1 MGDQGE
7 EGLTMNN
14 LLSEVQN
21 TLDKFKLEDDAPADY
36 YSPYANLE
44 KAAVLQEARCF
55 HDPTAVRENP
65 RKCCTVIAQLLH
77 LTNTGQ
83 YLNSAEA
90 TEVFFG
96 VTKLFMSDDASLR
109 RMVYLFIKDVAET
122 CDPDDVIIVTSSLTK
137 DMTCDVDL
145 YRANALRVLARIVD
159 AAMLGAIERY
169 VKQVGC
175 DLISI
180 GERAEDS
187 LISEHR
193 DPVTGSSRGS
203 MSHQIHLSTLA
214 LNIKFNRP
222 SWTVLDRSARRH
234 WSAPRTCS
242 SATPRANP
250 SSSGGSARRPR
261 RLAVPTRWSRCVR
274 TMHFNC
280 YKTKSLTTPLRSE
293 TSPQFHA
300 MQLLYQIKKHDR
312 LGMQKLV
319 VQFSQRNTL
328 KSPLAL
334 VLLVRYTAKLLADE
348 ANEGRLSGTSFQNG
362 SPFAKAGYAFLEASL
377 RHKSEMVVYE
387 AARAMCALPN
397 IEPQELSPAIT
408 VLQLFLSSSKPSVR
422 FAAMKTVSAVAASH
436 PRMVAKCNE
445 DLEGLISDANRSIAT
460 LAITT
465 LLKTGS
471 ENSIDR
477 LLKQISVFLGE
488 IPDEFKITIVR
499 SLQRLCL
506 TYPNKHRV
514 LVGFLSNFLREEGG
528 FEFKRSIVNTI
539 ISLMK
544 QVPETTESS
553 LLHLCEFIED
563 CEFTMLSTQILH
575 LLGEMG
581 PTTSAPAR
589 YIRFIYNRVILE
601 NSCVRAA
608 AVAALSKFAAR
619 CPSLRSSV
627 MTLLRRSL
635 DDEDDETRD
644 RATVAVSVLKDAMDE
659 FPYVPPP
666 EDADPEDEPVP
677 DEPQAGDPAAFVL
690 LQGMPLSFDRL
701 DRSIRAYMGAPS
713 AMSSSEQLTF
723 ANLPVVEEYEAP
735 KEAVVDGMNEMGGDA
750 ALMAA
755 MGTAEK
761 EEKKEAV
768 DPAAA
773 VYAIPELASLGRVFR
788 SSPPIELAEEEAEYV
803 VRCVKHV
810 MPEHIVLQFMVQ
822 NTIEDQRLV
831 NCTVALEGDSDC
843 FEVAGEIAAESV
855 KYGET
860 ADAFVVVTRDVGA
873 ALAPSSF
880 ECVLRFGV
888 IQVDP
893 RTGEDESEPYEEEYP
908 LEELELST
916 SDFMAKVAVPDFRS
930 SWESVGNA
938 NEVLEKFA
946 LQFKRQEDAVAAV
959 IDLLGMQPCDG
970 TGHVNAGEGGR
981 KPHMLHLSGIFVGG
995 TTVLARAQV
1004 AASGD
1009 ASGVLLKIAVRS
1021 DDPSVSRMVADCIR

>member
-1 MGDQGE
+1 MGDQQE
-7 EGLTMNN
+7 EGGLTMNN

-21 TLDKFKLEDDAPADY
+21 TLDKFKLEDEGPGADY

-169 VKQVGC
+169 VKQAVVDSSGQVSSAA
-175 DLISI
+175 LVSATHLF
-180 GERAEDS
+180 ERNPESAAIVKRW
-187 LISEHR
+187 ISE
-193 DPVTGSSRGS
+193 TTEATSSPNE
-203 MSHQIHLSTLA
+203 M
-214 LNIKFNRP
+214 
-222 SWTVLDRSARRH
+222 V
-234 WSAPRTCS
+234 
-242 SATPRANP
+242 
-250 SSSGGSARRPR
+250 
-261 RLAVPTRWSRCVR
+261 
-274 TMHFNC
+274 
-280 YKTKSLTTPLRSE
+280 
-293 TSPQFHA
+293 QFHA

-319 VQFSQRNTL
+319 TQFSQRNTL

-334 VLLVRYTAKLLADE
+334 VLLVRYTSKLLNDE
-348 ANEGRLSGTSFQNG
+348 VAEGRMTGTSFQNG
-362 SPFAKAGYAFLEASL
+362 SSFARSGYAFLEASL
-377 RHKSEMVVYE
+377 RHKTEMVVYE
-387 AARAMCALPN
+387 AAKSICALPN
-397 IEPQELSPAIT
+397 IEPQELSPAIN
-408 VLQLFLSSSKPSVR
+408 VLQLYLSSPKPTVR
-422 FAAMKTVSAVAASH
+422 FAAIKTISQVAIGH
-436 PRMVAKCNE
+436 PRMVSKCNE
-445 DLEGLISDANRSIAT
+445 DLEALIADANRSIAT

-477 LLKQISVFLGE
+477 LLKQISVFLSE
-488 IPDEFKITIVR
+488 IPDEYKITIVR

-506 TYPNKHRV
+506 TYPAKHRV

-528 FEFKRSIVNTI
+528 FDFKRSIVNSI
-539 ISLMK
+539 ISLIK

-575 LLGEMG
+575 LLGDLG
-581 PTTSAPAR
+581 PTTQAPAR

-601 NSCVRAA
+601 NSAVRAA

-619 CPSLRSSV
+619 CPSLRTSI
-627 MTLLRRSL
+627 MTLLKRSL

-644 RATVAVSVLKDAMDE
+644 RASVAVSVLKGAMDE
-659 FPYVPPP
+659 FPYVAPD
-666 EDADPEDEPVP
+666 EDAEPEEEPVP
-677 DEPQAGDPAAFVL
+677 DTPQAGDPAAFVL
-690 LQGMPLSFDRL
+690 LQGLPMSFERL
-701 DRSIRAYMGAPS
+701 NRSIRAYVKAPTAMDS
-713 AMSSSEQLTF
+713 AEQLTF
-723 ANLPVVEEYEAP
+723 SALPIVEEYEEPESSAAD
-735 KEAVVDGMNEMGGDA
+735 EANGVGGDA

-755 MGTAEK
+755 VAGEK
-761 EEKKEAV
+761 EEKKEVV

-788 SSPPIELAEEEAEYV
+788 SSAPTELSEEETEYV

-810 MPEHIVLQFMVQ
+810 MPEHIILQFIIQ
-822 NTIEDQRLV
+822 NTVEEQRLV
-831 NCTVALEGDSDC
+831 NCTVAIEGDSEC
-843 FEVAGEIAAESV
+843 FEVAGEVAAESI

-860 ADAFVVVTRDVGA
+860 VNAFTVVTRNPDA
-873 ALAPSSF
+873 PLAPCNF
-880 ECVLRFGV
+880 ECILRFGV

-893 RTGEDESEPYEEEYP
+893 KSGEDESDPFDEEYP

-916 SDFMAKVAVPDFRS
+916 SDFMAKVASPDFRQA
-930 SWESVGNA
+930 WEQVGNA

-946 LQFKRQEDAVAAV
+946 LQFKKQDDAVAAV
-959 IDLLGMQPCDG
+959 IDFLGMQPCDG
-970 TGHVNAGEGGR
+970 TGNMKPGEGGK
-981 KPHMLHLSGIFVGG
+981 KPHMLHLSGVFVGG
-995 TTVLARAQV
+995 MEVLARAQV
-1004 AASGD
+1004 AAQGD

-1021 DDPSVSRMVADCIR
+1021 DDPTVSRMVADCIR

>member
-1 MGDQGE
+1 MADYQQDGGPGGGGGGGGNDG
-7 EGLTMNN
+7 GLTMNA

-21 TLDKFKLEDDAPADY
+21 TLDKFKLEDDAPTGGQDY

-55 HDPTAVRENP
+55 HDPAAVRENP

-83 YLNSAEA
+83 HLNSNEA

-169 VKQVGC
+169 VKQALVDSAGQVSSAALVSATHLFERN
-175 DLISI
+175 DESASIVKRWI
-180 GERAEDS
+180 GETTE
-187 LISEHR
+187 
-193 DPVTGSSRGS
+193 
-203 MSHQIHLSTLA
+203 
-214 LNIKFNRP
+214 
-222 SWTVLDRSARRH
+222 
-234 WSAPRTCS
+234 
-242 SATPRANP
+242 AT
-250 SSSGGSARRPR
+250 
-261 RLAVPTRWSRCVR
+261 
-274 TMHFNC
+274 
-280 YKTKSLTTPLRSE
+280 
-293 TSPQFHA
+293 TSPTEMVQFHA

-319 VQFSQRNTL
+319 TQFSQRGTL

-334 VLLVRYTAKLLADE
+334 VLLVRYTAKLLNDE
-348 ANEGRLSGTSFQNG
+348 ANEGRMTSGSSFQSG
-362 SPFAKAGYAFLEASL
+362 SAFARSGYAFLEASL

-387 AARAMCALPN
+387 AAKAICALPN
-397 IEPQELSPAIT
+397 VEPQELSPAVN
-408 VLQLFLSSSKPSVR
+408 VLQLFLSSPKPAVR
-422 FAAMKTVSAVAASH
+422 FAAIKTVSQVAIGH
-436 PRMVAKCNE
+436 PRMVSKCNE
-445 DLEGLISDANRSIAT
+445 DLEALISDANRSVAT

-477 LLKQISVFLGE
+477 LLKQISVFLSE
-488 IPDEFKITIVR
+488 IPDEYKITIVR

-506 TYPNKHRV
+506 TYPAKHRV

-528 FEFKRSIVNTI
+528 FDFKRSIVNSI
-539 ISLMK
+539 VSLIR

-563 CEFTMLSTQILH
+563 CEFATLSTQILH
-575 LLGEMG
+575 LLGELG
-581 PTTSAPAR
+581 PGTTAPAR
-589 YIRFIYNRVILE
+589 YIRFVYNRVILE
-601 NSCVRAA
+601 SSAVRAA

-619 CPSLRSSV
+619 CPSLRGSV

-644 RATVAVSVLKDAMDE
+644 RASVAVSVLGAAMEE
-659 FPYVPPP
+659 FPYVPPD
-666 EDADPEDEPVP
+666 EDAEEPAEEPVEDKP
-677 DEPQAGDPAAFVL
+677 EAGDPAAFVL
-690 LQGMPLSFDRL
+690 LQGLPMSFDRL
-701 DRSIRAYMGAPS
+701 DRSLRAYVRAPTS
-713 AMSSSEQLTF
+713 LVDPEELTF
-723 ANLPVVEEYEAP
+723 SALPIVEESEDPAASAAG
-735 KEAVVDGMNEMGGDA
+735 EVDVAGGDDALLA
-750 ALMAA
+750 AA
-755 MGTAEK
+755 GGGEK
-761 EEKKEAV
+761 EEKKVAI

-773 VYAIPELASLGRVFR
+773 VYAVPELAALGRVFR
-788 SSPPIELAEEEAEYV
+788 SSNPVELSEEETEYV

-810 MPEHIVLQFMVQ
+810 MPEHVVLQFLIQ
-822 NTIEDQRLV
+822 NTVEDQRLV
-831 NCTVALEGDSDC
+831 NCTVAIEGESEC

-855 KYGET
+855 RYGET
-860 ADAFVVVTRDVGA
+860 ANAFAVVTRDPGA
-873 ALAPSSF
+873 PLAPCNF

-893 RTGEDESEPYEEEYP
+893 KSGEDESDPFDEEYP
-908 LEELELST
+908 LEELELAT
-916 SDFMAKVAVPDFRS
+916 SDFMAKVPVPDFRQA
-930 SWESVGNA
+930 WEEVGNL

-946 LQFKRQEDAVAAV
+946 LQFKKQEDAVAAV
-959 IDLLGMQPCDG
+959 IDFLGMQPCDG
-970 TGHVNAGEGGR
+970 TGHVKPGEGGK
-981 KPHMLHLSGIFVGG
+981 KPHMLHLSGVFVGG
-995 TTVLARAQV
+995 TNVLARAQV
-1004 AASGD
+1004 AAG
-1009 ASGVLLKIAVRS
+1009 ASAGVLLKIAVRS
-1021 DDPSVSRMVADCIR
+1021 DDPGVSRMVADCIR

>member
-1 MGDQGE
+1 
-7 EGLTMNN
+7 MNN

-21 TLDKFKLEDDAPADY
+21 TLDKFKLEDDGPPGDY

-169 VKQVGC
+169 VKQAVVDSSGQVSSAA
-175 DLISI
+175 LVSATHLF
-180 GERAEDS
+180 ERNPESAAIVKRW
-187 LISEHR
+187 ISE
-193 DPVTGSSRGS
+193 TTEATSSPNE
-203 MSHQIHLSTLA
+203 M
-214 LNIKFNRP
+214 
-222 SWTVLDRSARRH
+222 V
-234 WSAPRTCS
+234 
-242 SATPRANP
+242 
-250 SSSGGSARRPR
+250 
-261 RLAVPTRWSRCVR
+261 
-274 TMHFNC
+274 
-280 YKTKSLTTPLRSE
+280 
-293 TSPQFHA
+293 QFHA

-319 VQFSQRNTL
+319 TQFSQRNTI

-334 VLLVRYTAKLLADE
+334 VLLVRYTAQLLNDE
-348 ANEGRLSGTSFQNG
+348 VNEGRMSGTSFQNG
-362 SPFAKAGYAFLEASL
+362 STFARSGYAFLEASL

-387 AARAMCALPN
+387 AAKAICALPN
-397 IEPQELSPAIT
+397 VEPQELSPAIN
-408 VLQLFLSSSKPSVR
+408 VLQLFLSSPRPAVR
-422 FAAMKTVSAVAASH
+422 FAAIRTVSQVAASH
-436 PRMVAKCNE
+436 PRMVSKCNE
-445 DLEGLISDANRSIAT
+445 DLEALISDANRSIAT

-477 LLKQISVFLGE
+477 LLKQISVFLSE
-488 IPDEFKITIVR
+488 IPDEYKITIVR

-506 TYPNKHRV
+506 TYPAKHRV

-528 FEFKRSIVNTI
+528 FDFKRSIVNSI
-539 ISLMK
+539 VSLIR

-575 LLGEMG
+575 LLGELG
-581 PTTSAPAR
+581 PGTQAPAR

-601 NSCVRAA
+601 NSAVRAA

-619 CPSLRSSV
+619 CPSLRTSI
-627 MTLLRRSL
+627 MTLLKRSL

-644 RATVAVSVLKDAMDE
+644 RASVAVSVLKGAMDE
-659 FPYVPPP
+659 FPYVAP
-666 EDADPEDEPVP
+666 EEEAEPEEEPAP
-677 DEPQAGDPAAFVL
+677 DVPQAGDPAAFVL
-690 LQGMPLSFDRL
+690 LQGLPMSFDRL
-701 DRSIRAYMGAPS
+701 DRSIRAYVKAPAALES
-713 AMSSSEQLTF
+713 PEELTF
-723 ANLPVVEEYEAP
+723 SALPIVEEYEEPETSAAG
-735 KEAVVDGMNEMGGDA
+735 EDNGVGGDA

-755 MGTAEK
+755 VAGEK
-761 EEKKEAV
+761 EEKKEVV

-788 SSPPIELAEEEAEYV
+788 SSAPSELSEEETEYV
-803 VRCVKHV
+803 VRCIKHV
-810 MPEHIVLQFMVQ
+810 MPEHIILQFVIQ
-822 NTIEDQRLV
+822 NTVEDQRLV
-831 NCTVALEGDSDC
+831 NCTVAIEGESEC
-843 FEVAGEIAAESV
+843 FEVAGEIAAESIR
-855 KYGET
+855 YGET
-860 ADAFVVVTRDVGA
+860 ANAFTVVTRDLGA
-873 ALAPSSF
+873 PLAPCNF

-893 RTGEDESEPYEEEYP
+893 KSGEDESDPFEEEYP

-916 SDFMAKVAVPDFRS
+916 SDFMAKVAVPDFRQG
-930 SWESVGNA
+930 WEAVGNT

-946 LQFKRQEDAVAAV
+946 LQFKKQDDAVAAV
-959 IDLLGMQPCDG
+959 IDFLGMQPCDG
-970 TGHVNAGEGGR
+970 TGHIKPGEGGK
-981 KPHMLHLSGIFVGG
+981 KPHMLHLSGVFVGG
-995 TTVLARAQV
+995 TNVLARAQV

-1009 ASGVLLKIAVRS
+1009 SGVLLKIAVRS
-1021 DDPSVSRMVADCIR
+1021 DDPAVSRMVADCIS

>member
-1 MGDQGE
+1 MADQQE
-7 EGLTMNN
+7 EGGLTMNG

-21 TLDKFKLEDDAPADY
+21 TLDKFKLEDDAPGADY

-169 VKQVGC
+169 VKQAVVDSSGQVSSAA
-175 DLISI
+175 LVSATHLF
-180 GERAEDS
+180 ERNQESAAIVKRW
-187 LISEHR
+187 ISE
-193 DPVTGSSRGS
+193 TTEATSSPNE
-203 MSHQIHLSTLA
+203 M
-214 LNIKFNRP
+214 
-222 SWTVLDRSARRH
+222 V
-234 WSAPRTCS
+234 
-242 SATPRANP
+242 
-250 SSSGGSARRPR
+250 
-261 RLAVPTRWSRCVR
+261 
-274 TMHFNC
+274 
-280 YKTKSLTTPLRSE
+280 
-293 TSPQFHA
+293 QFHA

-319 VQFSQRNTL
+319 TQFSQRNTL

-334 VLLVRYTAKLLADE
+334 VLLVRYTAKLLTDE
-348 ANEGRLSGTSFQNG
+348 VAEGRMTSGTSFQNG
-362 SPFAKAGYAFLEASL
+362 STFARSGYAFLEASL

-387 AARAMCALPN
+387 AARAICALPN
-397 IEPQELSPAIT
+397 IEPQELSPAVN
-408 VLQLFLSSSKPSVR
+408 VLQLFLSSPKPAVR
-422 FAAMKTVSAVAASH
+422 FAAIKTVSQVAVGH
-436 PRMVAKCNE
+436 PRMISKCNE
-445 DLEGLISDANRSIAT
+445 DLEALIADANRSIAT

-488 IPDEFKITIVR
+488 IPDEYKITIVR

-506 TYPNKHRV
+506 TYPAKHRV
-514 LVGFLSNFLREEGG
+514 LVGFMSNFLREEGG
-528 FEFKRSIVNTI
+528 FDFKRSIVNSI
-539 ISLMK
+539 VSLMK

-575 LLGEMG
+575 LLGELG
-581 PTTSAPAR
+581 PGAQAPAR

-601 NSCVRAA
+601 NSAVRAA

-619 CPSLRSSV
+619 CPSLRTSI

-644 RATVAVSVLKDAMDE
+644 RASVAVNVLKDAMDE
-659 FPYVPPP
+659 FPYVPPD
-666 EDADPEDEPVP
+666 EDAEPEEEPVP

-690 LQGMPLSFDRL
+690 LQGLPMSFDRL
-701 DRSIRAYMGAPS
+701 DRSIRAYVKAPTAMES
-713 AMSSSEQLTF
+713 AEELTF
-723 ANLPVVEEYEAP
+723 SALPIVEEIEEPEPAA
-735 KEAVVDGMNEMGGDA
+735 EVDEVGGGDA

-755 MGTAEK
+755 IAGEV
-761 EEKKEAV
+761 EEKKEVV

-788 SSPPIELAEEEAEYV
+788 SSAPTELSEEETEYV
-803 VRCVKHV
+803 VRCIKHV
-810 MPEHIVLQFMVQ
+810 MPEHIVLQFLIQ
-822 NTIEDQRLV
+822 NTVEDQRLV
-831 NCTVALEGDSDC
+831 NCTVAIEGDSEC
-843 FEVAGEIAAESV
+843 FEVAGEVAAESI

-860 ADAFVVVTRDVGA
+860 VNAFTVVTRNPDA
-873 ALAPSSF
+873 PLAPCNF
-880 ECVLRFGV
+880 ECVLKFGV

-893 RTGEDESEPYEEEYP
+893 KSGEDESDPFEEEYP
-908 LEELELST
+908 LEELELAT
-916 SDFMAKVAVPDFRS
+916 SDFMAKVSVPDFRS
-930 SWESVGNA
+930 AWETVGNA

-946 LQFKRQEDAVAAV
+946 LQFKKQEDAVAAV
-959 IDLLGMQPCDG
+959 IDFLGMQPCDG
-970 TGHVNAGEGGR
+970 TGHIKPGEGGK
-981 KPHMLHLSGIFVGG
+981 KPHMLHLSGVFVGG
-995 TTVLARAQV
+995 TNVLARAQV
-1004 AASGD
+1004 AA
-1009 ASGVLLKIAVRS
+1009 ASDTGVLLKIAVRS
-1021 DDPSVSRMVADCIR
+1021 DDPTVSRMVADCIR